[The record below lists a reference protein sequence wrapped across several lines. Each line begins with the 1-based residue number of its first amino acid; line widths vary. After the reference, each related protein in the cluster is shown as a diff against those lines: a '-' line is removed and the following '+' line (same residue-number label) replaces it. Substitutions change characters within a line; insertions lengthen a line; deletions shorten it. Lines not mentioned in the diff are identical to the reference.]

1 MYWPAC
7 AACSAPVCSGF
18 FFRPLF
24 CCCVAALVC
33 CWVGTAGS
41 FCRRW
46 RGLRGPPTCAG
57 LEAVSADCSIQSFPL
72 WAPPF
77 ARFVSGVKAEQLRR
91 ETCRAR
97 ERRLG
102 IGREKLSARPPF
114 CETKHNTTML
124 PACTWCGTLLSHR
137 LYTQGEGRCP
147 LHSPPPLQ
155 SMPTAGGS
163 AAQEWQERFL
173 VAERVANRIAS
184 RHETVKRHKHSYDVA

>member
-77 ARFVSGVKAEQLRR
+77 ARFVSGVKAEQVRR

-114 CETKHNTTML
+114 CETKHNTTKL
-124 PACTWCGTLLSHR
+124 CCQPAHGEEPCSVTDCTPR
-137 LYTQGEGRCP
+137 EGDAA
-147 LHSPPPLQ
+147 LPPPPPPSNRCRRPVEAQRRSGRSASSWPSVL
-155 SMPTAGGS
+155 PTGS
-163 AAQEWQERFL
+163 QVGTRQW
-173 VAERVANRIAS
+173 
-184 RHETVKRHKHSYDVA
+184 